1 MEYTCYP
8 ERIKPRALAEVSFH
22 YMKFNILKQVFH
34 TKIMILQLD
43 YRKRHK
49 KIKSNDNGFIS
60 ALCVS
65 HTFFT
70 LHQYLIEEKAHI
82 PIVNGII
89 ELTNA

>member
-8 ERIKPRALAEVSFH
+8 EKIKPRALAEVIFH

-43 YRKRHK
+43 NRKRHK

-65 HTFFT
+65 HTFFV
-70 LHQYLIEEKAHI
+70 LNRYLIEEKVHI
-82 PIVNGII
+82 PIDPVMI
-89 ELTNA
+89 E